1 MSASPPQGYFA
12 YNLPR
17 FAMFWLFSGT
27 PLWISIW
34 VVFLQGRGLELY
46 QLGVLDAIAVLL
58 AALVELPS
66 GALADR
72 FGRGR
77 VLAMG
82 AVMQAIGVVGI
93 LAELLSPVFLLA
105 FVVWNVSYVLFSGA
119 DQAFLHDALAADGRV
134 EEYPKWAG
142 RYLALQG
149 GLEGIAALLG
159 AWIAASVGMVAC
171 FVGSAALLLIGAA
184 VGLTLRE
191 PPRLAEGEET
201 PDYGR
206 LLRDGVR
213 AALVPPRIRRLMLL
227 AASADALLYLPLYV
241 LAQPHLTEGGAPL
254 LWLGPLALAI
264 SVGIG
269 AGGLMAGTVS
279 ARLGERPGMLGALLF
294 TAASLLVLGA
304 ASGIPAILLFGL
316 ASVGTGV
323 LNPLFLAL
331 LNRELASAHRAT
343 ALSMLGLLTAAILL
357 PVGPAITLLATEA
370 GSALATAATG
380 GLLVLLILALGIR
393 IPARSYS

>member
-1 MSASPPQGYFA
+1 
-12 YNLPR
+12 
-17 FAMFWLFSGT
+17 
-27 PLWISIW
+27 
-34 VVFLQGRGLELY
+34 
-46 QLGVLDAIAVLL
+46 
-58 AALVELPS
+58 
-66 GALADR
+66 
-72 FGRGR
+72 
-77 VLAMG
+77 
-82 AVMQAIGVVGI
+82 
-93 LAELLSPVFLLA
+93 
-105 FVVWNVSYVLFSGA
+105 
-119 DQAFLHDALAADGRV
+119 
-134 EEYPKWAG
+134 
-142 RYLALQG
+142 
-149 GLEGIAALLG
+149 
-159 AWIAASVGMVAC
+159 MVAC

-191 PPRLAEGEET
+191 PPRMAEEEET
-201 PDYGR
+201 PDYRR

-241 LAQPHLTEGGAPL
+241 LAQPHLMEGGAPL
-254 LWLGPLALAI
+254 LLLGPLTLAI
-264 SVGIG
+264 SAGIG

-279 ARLGERPGMLGALLF
+279 ARLGERHGMLGALIF
-294 TAASLLVLGA
+294 AAASLLGLGA
-304 ASGIPAILLFGL
+304 VSGIPAIVLCGL

-331 LNRELASAHRAT
+331 LNRELTSSHRAT

-370 GSALATAATG
+370 GRALATAATG